1 MAIGHTAQTLPTYEA
16 ATFDLVYI
24 DAGHF
29 YPDVKADAQEAAR
42 IVKPDGTLI
51 FNDYTLA
58 DHLAN
63 HVWSR
68 ARRERA
74 CRVDRL
80 EGGRLRAQLL
90 DVLRHRA
97 SKGLEAREVRRS

>member
-29 YPDVKADAQEAAR
+29 YPDVKADAREAAR

-51 FNDYTLA
+51 FNDYTMA
-58 DHLAN
+58 DHLTRTMYGVVHAVN
-63 HVWSR
+63 ELVVSTDWKVVGFALNYSMYCDI
-68 ARRERA
+68 ALRR
-74 CRVDRL
+74 V
-80 EGGRLRAQLL
+80 
-90 DVLRHRA
+90 
-97 SKGLEAREVRRS
+97 